1 MRFLLL
7 GMLMVLP
14 YGLFAQRNG
23 DRLPPLTPYDHFLG
37 SLDKDNFDN
46 IYAGI
51 QYFRSH
57 VVHQPQ
63 ADVDSACKSFMTFF
77 FALISHHNDQLWEN
91 YDFIARLHNDEA
103 RSAPD
108 MRNYIAALQRN
119 GLDLYTFGRLFYIDQ
134 QSEFLYRNF
143 SRYVSP
149 AVRYYLA
156 LRSEELAAG
165 FSDNDSLTITFR
177 QVGERAIR
185 WERYR
190 RQHPESVVSDYAD
203 YYYRIY
209 LSTFLTGL
217 KLSPVFDEQGG
228 LRPELSTVYHEFVN
242 RHPESQ
248 AGFLV
253 KEFYRILQVAD
264 FRWSPAV
271 RSFYERRRIR
281 NMHTAQV
288 PYR

>member
-1 MRFLLL
+1 MRPFLLFMVMSL
-7 GMLMVLP
+7 LYGMQAPTVDTISPLAS
-14 YGLFAQRNG
+14 Y
-23 DRLPPLTPYDHFLG
+23 DRFLG

-51 QYFRSH
+51 QYFKSH
-57 VVHQPQ
+57 LEDQPQ
-63 ADVDSACKSFMTFF
+63 ADVDSACQAFMTFF
-77 FALISHHNDQLWEN
+77 FATISHHNDQLWED
-91 YDFIARLHNDEA
+91 YDLISRFHDDEA
-103 RSAPD
+103 RRKPD
-108 MRNYIAALQRN
+108 IRNYIDALRRN
-119 GLDLYTFGRLFYIDQ
+119 GLDLFTFGRLYYIDQ
-134 QSEFLYRNF
+134 QSEFLFRNF

-156 LRSEELAAG
+156 LRSEELAEG

-177 QVGERAIR
+177 QVSERVIR
-185 WERYR
+185 WEQYR
-190 RQHPESVVSDYAD
+190 LQYPESVVSDYAD
-203 YYYRIY
+203 YYYQLY

-242 RHPESQ
+242 RHPESR

-264 FRWSPAV
+264 FKWSPAV
-271 RSFYERRRIR
+271 RHFYERRRIR
-281 NMHTAQV
+281 NMHIAQV